1 MCKKCSQAGNETI
14 HNCEECITNYTFL
27 NDSSATANNCYQ
39 NCEYNYYFNISG
51 QYICTTSNSCP
62 TNFNI
67 LIESKKKCID
77 DCKNDNEYIYE
88 YNNNCFKECPKNLK
102 IDIEEKKC
110 LESCKENQLDFNNI
124 CYNQIPNVVDTIKES
139 NIISTLLDKI
149 EPSTAASTIK
159 ESTIISTS
167 LDKIEPTTAADTIKE
182 STIISTTEIITT
194 SIPTIKKTTEYI
206 LTTTINKVTERPIQ
220 TTTPNTIS
228 QVETPNSTM
237 LIQTTEVIIDSKFYS
252 LIVIGYSHFI
262 NANKK
267 VSFYIYFTSLN
278 GLFYAKTLRFSAII
292 TSNRILRIL
301 EEYEVICE
309 SNDEEAKEKISY
321 LCEVQAEIENIKTFK
336 ALDDFKFYGKTPTV
350 IYSPFAQA
358 YKDKI
363 QEIGDN
369 FNNLPNSNIYL
380 LNHCKIEKVEKKY
393 FDISGIIIEPKPK
406 FKKTDINLMVFADNK
421 TETIEIE
428 LNCRITDI
436 IGDNY
441 ILNCERDENINKYNL
456 KNAISFIDD
465 DEILVIIF
473 DDGINSEIIYEE
485 NKYHSQNF
493 SKDTGNLS
501 AGGII
506 AIILAIIAVI
516 AAVIITIKCFK
527 KRNINK
533 YDNTESSDIKIIN
546 I

>member
-1 MCKKCSQAGNETI
+1 M
-14 HNCEECITNYTFL
+14 H
-27 NDSSATANNCYQ
+27 
-39 NCEYNYYFNISG
+39 
-51 QYICTTSNSCP
+51 
-62 TNFNI
+62 
-67 LIESKKKCID
+67 
-77 DCKNDNEYIYE
+77 
-88 YNNNCFKECPKNLK
+88 
-102 IDIEEKKC
+102 
-110 LESCKENQLDFNNI
+110 
-124 CYNQIPNVVDTIKES
+124 
-139 NIISTLLDKI
+139 
-149 EPSTAASTIK
+149 
-159 ESTIISTS
+159 
-167 LDKIEPTTAADTIKE
+167 
-182 STIISTTEIITT
+182 
-194 SIPTIKKTTEYI
+194 
-206 LTTTINKVTERPIQ
+206 
-220 TTTPNTIS
+220 
-228 QVETPNSTM
+228 
-237 LIQTTEVIIDSKFYS
+237 
-252 LIVIGYSHFI
+252 
-262 NANKK
+262 
-267 VSFYIYFTSLN
+267 
-278 GLFYAKTLRFSAII
+278 
-292 TSNRILRIL
+292 
-301 EEYEVICE
+301 
-309 SNDEEAKEKISY
+309 
-321 LCEVQAEIENIKTFK
+321 
-336 ALDDFKFYGKTPTV
+336 
-350 IYSPFAQA
+350 
-358 YKDKI
+358 
-363 QEIGDN
+363 
-369 FNNLPNSNIYL
+369 L